1 MSNDLSFAD
10 STQLMPFCSH
20 SLLSSFNNIYIALI
34 HCCSKRFTKKK
45 PFLVTCQILCNVS
58 FPVHLPSAFYSRL

>member
-20 SLLSSFNNIYIALI
+20 SLLSSFNNIITNIYPGIYIALI
-34 HCCSKRFTKKK
+34 H
-45 PFLVTCQILCNVS
+45 
-58 FPVHLPSAFYSRL
+58 

>member
-20 SLLSSFNNIYIALI
+20 SLLSSFNTIITNIYIALI
-34 HCCSKRFTKKK
+34 HCCSKRFTTIK
-45 PFLVTCQILCNVS
+45 PIPCYVS
-58 FPVHLPSAFYSRL
+58 NTM